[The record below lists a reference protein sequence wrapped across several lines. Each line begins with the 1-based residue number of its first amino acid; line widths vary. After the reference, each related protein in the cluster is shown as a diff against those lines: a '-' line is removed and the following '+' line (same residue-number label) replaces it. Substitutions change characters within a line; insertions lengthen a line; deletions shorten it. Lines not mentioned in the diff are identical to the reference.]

1 MREFVRRVQKHL
13 GRTASA
19 RPTMANGIS
28 MRLTRVSAL
37 LDPGGAD
44 VAQRSRLPAQ
54 NGEV

>member
-1 MREFVRRVQKHL
+1 MREFVRKVQKQL

-28 MRLTRVSAL
+28 MRLTRVSVL